1 MVTSD
6 EVRENDLIR
15 EIIRLKSFVHRTF
28 CEQGHH
34 HRNCKS
40 AHRLIN
46 SDDFRDQTAMIFED
60 IAVRKEE
67 HRRALE
73 SGEARI
79 ADGGAFVDDQV
90 SHIRLSE
97 NKDN

>member
-1 MVTSD
+1 MAD
-6 EVRENDLIR
+6 INELRENDLIR

-46 SDDFRDQTAMIFED
+46 SDDFRDQTEMIFED

-67 HRRALE
+67 HLRALE
-73 SGEARI
+73 LEGTNAKNPFEAAGNR
-79 ADGGAFVDDQV
+79 DDTV
-90 SHIRLSE
+90 ELMGH
-97 NKDN
+97 